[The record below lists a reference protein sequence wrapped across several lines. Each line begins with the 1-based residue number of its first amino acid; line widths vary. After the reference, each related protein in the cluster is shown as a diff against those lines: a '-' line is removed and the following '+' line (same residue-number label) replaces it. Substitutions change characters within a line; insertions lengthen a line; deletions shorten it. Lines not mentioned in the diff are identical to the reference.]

1 MLKQLT
7 ILVFLVVFGI
17 QSNAQPFPKSSNY
30 RVGMNAGINTATL
43 IGTELQNPKL
53 KTAIVL
59 GAAYR
64 QKLSKSMHLGAELN
78 ASFRGS
84 NFDNGITDAYSA
96 VKFIYVDMPINA
108 MINTSGKAEN
118 RYLTLGIEPAYLL
131 QSEIYV
137 KPNDFKATYKDYGFK
152 DFDLSAVIGY
162 HFDFYYFGLRPS
174 VRFGLKNINDN
185 LFLENVFPETG
196 NNGSITSL
204 TFDLK
209 FYF

>member
-1 MLKQLT
+1 MRLKGLT
-7 ILVFLVVFGI
+7 ILLLGLLI
-17 QSNAQPFPKSSNY
+17 TKAGAQPFPKSSKFK
-30 RVGMNAGINTATL
+30 VGMNTGLNVATL
-43 IGTELQNPKL
+43 LGTEFENARP

-64 QKLSKSMHLGAELN
+64 QKLSKSVHLGAELN

-84 NFDNGITDAYSA
+84 RFDNGITDAYSA
-96 VKFIYVDMPINA
+96 VKFIYLDLPISA
-108 MINTSGKAEN
+108 MINTSGKAQN
-118 RYLTLGIEPAYLL
+118 RYLTLGLEPAYLL

-137 KPNDFKATYKDYGFK
+137 KPNDIKATYKDYGFH
-152 DFDLSAVIGY
+152 DFDLSAVVGY

-174 VRFGLKNINDN
+174 VRYGLINVNNN
-185 LFLENVFPETG
+185 LKLDNVFPATG
-196 NNGSITSL
+196 KNGSITGL

>member
-1 MLKQLT
+1 MRIVF
-7 ILVFLVVFGI
+7 ILSIVALGV
-17 QSNAQPFPKSSNY
+17 QTKAQPFPKSSDFKI
-30 RVGMNAGINTATL
+30 GMNAGINTATL
-43 IGTELQNPKL
+43 LGTELENAQL

-64 QKLSKSMHLGAELN
+64 QKLSRSLQLGAEIN

-96 VKFIYVDMPINA
+96 VKFIYIDVPVSA
-108 MINTSGKAEN
+108 MINMSGKEQN
-118 RYLTLGIEPAYLL
+118 RFLTLGLEPAYLL

-137 KPNDFKATYKDYGFK
+137 KPNDFKATYKDYGFQN
-152 DFDLSAVIGY
+152 FDVSAVVGY

-174 VRFGLKNINDN
+174 VRLGLVNINNN
-185 LFLENVFPETG
+185 LKLDNVFPETG

-209 FYF
+209 LYF

>member
-7 ILVFLVVFGI
+7 ILIILVSFGFRT
-17 QSNAQPFPKSSNY
+17 NAQPFPKSSNF

-43 IGTELQNPKL
+43 IGTELQNPQL

-64 QKLSKSMHLGAELN
+64 QKFSKSMHLGAELN

-96 VKFIYVDMPINA
+96 VKFIYIDLPINA
-108 MINTSGKAEN
+108 MINMSGKAEN
-118 RYLTLGIEPAYLL
+118 RYLTLGVEPAYLL

-137 KPNDFKATYKDYGFK
+137 KPNDFKATYKDYGFQN
-152 DFDLSAVIGY
+152 FDVSAVVGY

-174 VRFGLKNINDN
+174 VRFGLVNINNN
-185 LFLENVFPETG
+185 LKLENVFPETG

-209 FYF
+209 LYF

>member
-1 MLKQLT
+1 MRLKVLT
-7 ILVFLVVFGI
+7 ILLFSLLINEVT
-17 QSNAQPFPKSSNY
+17 AQPFPKSSKFK
-30 RVGMNAGINTATL
+30 VGMNTGINMATL
-43 IGTELQNPKL
+43 LGTELENPRL
-53 KTAIVL
+53 KSSIVL

-64 QKLSKSMHLGAELN
+64 QKLNKSVHLGAKLN

-96 VKFIYVDMPINA
+96 VKFIYLDLPINA

-137 KPNDFKATYKDYGFK
+137 KPNDIKATYKDFGFF
-152 DFDLSAVIGY
+152 DFDVSAVVGY

-174 VRFGLKNINDN
+174 VRLGLVNINNN
-185 LFLENVFPETG
+185 LLMENVYPETG
-196 NNGSITSL
+196 KGGSISSL

>member
-1 MLKQLT
+1 MRFKVLT
-7 ILVFLVVFGI
+7 ILLFSLLVTQVV
-17 QSNAQPFPKSSNY
+17 AQPFPKSSKFK
-30 RVGMNAGINTATL
+30 VGMNTGINVATL
-43 IGTELQNPKL
+43 LGTELENPRPKS
-53 KTAIVL
+53 AIVL

-84 NFDNGITDAYSA
+84 LFDNGVTDAYSA
-96 VKFIYVDMPINA
+96 VKFIYLDLPINA
-108 MINTSGKAEN
+108 MINMSGSAEN
-118 RYLTLGIEPAYLL
+118 RYLTLGLEPAYLL

-137 KPNDFKATYKDYGFK
+137 KPNDIKATYKGYGFHE
-152 DFDLSAVIGY
+152 FDVSAVVGY

-174 VRFGLKNINDN
+174 VRFGLVNINNN
-185 LFLENVFPETG
+185 LKLDNVFPATG
-196 NNGSITSL
+196 NNGSITGL